1 MALPSRAEV
10 ERRLVHATGGI
21 PAAVYALDLGL
32 SYRGLRLLL
41 TGAVAVA
48 LALEAVRLG
57 TDLEWIVFDRLTRE
71 YEQRGLAGYALYL
84 LSMAGVAW
92 LFVPAAAVP
101 GMLALALV
109 DPVGGLLSTGE
120 LRTVKRPSVLLATFG
135 VGTLLCL
142 GFVGAVPAML
152 GGVAVT
158 LADGVKPVVRGYVID
173 DNLTIPPA
181 VAVAITAGMAV
192 V

>member
-1 MALPSRAEV
+1 VAPPSRAEV

-21 PAAVYALDLGL
+21 PAAAYALDAGL
-32 SYRGLRLLL
+32 SYSGLRLLL

-48 LALEAVRLG
+48 LVLEAVRLG
-57 TDLEWIVFDRLTRE
+57 TDVEWIVFDRLTRE

-84 LSMAGVAW
+84 LSMAGAAW
-92 LFVPAAAVP
+92 LFPPEAAVP
-101 GMLALALV
+101 GMLALAFV

-120 LRTVKRPSVLLATFG
+120 LRTVKRPFVLLATFG
-135 VGTLLCL
+135 LATLLCL
-142 GFVGAVPAML
+142 GFVGAVPAVL
-152 GGVAVT
+152 GGVAAT

-181 VAVAITAGMAV
+181 VAVAITAGLAV
-192 V
+192 A